1 MMLLGLPP
9 RRSEQASGLRWIM
22 SLRSPSS
29 KCFSSDDQR
38 EIGSRME
45 LGLSEELAYASWR
58 KSSFSG
64 DNGNCLEV
72 APLSDGRVGIRDGER
87 PDMRPFVVS
96 ASVWAAFTSG
106 AKAGE
111 FDF

>member
-1 MMLLGLPP
+1 
-9 RRSEQASGLRWIM
+9 
-22 SLRSPSS
+22 
-29 KCFSSDDQR
+29 
-38 EIGSRME
+38 ME
-45 LGLSEELAYASWR
+45 LKLNEELKNAAWR

-72 APLSDGRVGIRDGER
+72 AQLPGGRVAIRDTER
-87 PDMRPFVVS
+87 PDMHPFVVS
-96 ASVWAAFTSG
+96 GSVWAAFTSG

>member
-1 MMLLGLPP
+1 
-9 RRSEQASGLRWIM
+9 
-22 SLRSPSS
+22 
-29 KCFSSDDQR
+29 
-38 EIGSRME
+38 ME
-45 LGLSEELAYASWR
+45 PEMIEELKSAAWR

-72 APLSDGRVGIRDGER
+72 APLAGGRIAIRDTER
-87 PDMRPFVVS
+87 PDMHPFVVS
-96 ASVWAAFTSG
+96 APVWTAFTSG